1 MSATSAP
8 FGLRPAFHPSGL
20 DRAQALAGGIQ
31 SGLSVNILKGQPVS
45 YVTTAVLTATG
56 LSSIANGTIVPSAT
70 PGNSAA
76 SDGYQVAGAFA
87 GVEWTDTT
95 GRRRVS
101 NYWPANTAFTTGS
114 CVAYFYNDQN
124 IVYEIQADGAMAQ
137 TTVGNE
143 YNFSNITSGSTTTGL
158 SQCTLA
164 TGSTRTN
171 GTQGQMRVV
180 DLGQQ
185 VDNAWGDAYT
195 IVRVT
200 LPYVGFVAA
209 TTAVV

>member
-1 MSATSAP
+1 
-8 FGLRPAFHPSGL
+8 
-20 DRAQALAGGIQ
+20 LAGGIQ

-45 YVTTAVLTATG
+45 YVTAAVLTATG
-56 LSSIANGTIVPSAT
+56 LSSISNGTIVPSAT

-124 IVYEIQADGAMAQ
+124 IVYEIQADGSMAQ

-143 YNFSNITSGSTTTGL
+143 YNFSNITAGSTTTGL

-164 TGSTRTN
+164 TASTRTN

-185 VDNAWGDAYT
+185 VDNAWGDSYT